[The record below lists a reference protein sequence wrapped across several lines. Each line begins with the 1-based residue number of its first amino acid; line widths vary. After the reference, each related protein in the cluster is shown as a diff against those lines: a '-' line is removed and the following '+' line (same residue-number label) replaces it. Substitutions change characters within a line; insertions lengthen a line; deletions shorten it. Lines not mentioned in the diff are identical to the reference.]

1 MDHRPFQQKGDPG
14 GEHASVIY
22 SEAPIS
28 FAELP
33 TIASKLRRISHIPI
47 LSPVV
52 VIRKK
57 PCNRPKRVRTD
68 AGIVALGRQAP
79 GARRNLGLE
88 DRTESERA
96 AASCAN
102 GEFHKRQIAGQHRRG
117 STRRPGRTWSVREQP
132 KPRAR
137 LLFRMKTSYYKR

>member
-1 MDHRPFQQKGDPG
+1 MDHRAFQQKADRGS
-14 GEHASVIY
+14 EHASVIY

-28 FAELP
+28 FAGPP

-47 LSPVV
+47 LSPFV

-57 PCNRPKRVRTD
+57 PRNRPTLVRTD

-79 GARRNLGLE
+79 EGKRNLALE

-96 AASCAN
+96 AVSSAN
-102 GEFHKRQIAGQHRRG
+102 GEFHKR
-117 STRRPGRTWSVREQP
+117 
-132 KPRAR
+132 
-137 LLFRMKTSYYKR
+137 